1 MGGVL
6 GWRRSCGRGQESE
19 QEQTWEQE
27 RGLRATCDCGRDCD
41 CDWDCHYGCDC
52 ACNRYRV
59 RSTDGTRTLLVGSSG
74 TRPSITV
81 HGLACRGVQSSAEI
95 CARGPLGSRGSRS
108 RGQDLEQERTREQAQ
123 GGGAV
128 ATCGCGCHC
137 DCGRDCH
144 HGCDCD
150 RDRGSV
156 RCTDV
161 TGGLPRSAG
170 LGTVHLRTRPCVLKG
185 SEAGEAGVG
194 CRPGGVRKSS
204 GSGRSRWRDGQ
215 GGCGEDCN
223 RDRDR
228 HFHTRVSLRLRLR
241 LRPRSCRALW
251 LQRAILYAQKTAA
264 CRR

>member
-59 RSTDGTRTLLVGSSG
+59 RSTGGTRTLLVGSSG

-81 HGLACRGVQSSAEI
+81 HGLACRGVQSSAAI

-123 GGGAV
+123 GGG
-128 ATCGCGCHC
+128 CSG
-137 DCGRDCH
+137 
-144 HGCDCD
+144 
-150 RDRGSV
+150 
-156 RCTDV
+156 
-161 TGGLPRSAG
+161 
-170 LGTVHLRTRPCVLKG
+170 HLRLWP
-185 SEAGEAGVG
+185 
-194 CRPGGVRKSS
+194 
-204 GSGRSRWRDGQ
+204 
-215 GGCGEDCN
+215 
-223 RDRDR
+223 
-228 HFHTRVSLRLRLR
+228 SLRLRPRLSPRLR
-241 LRPRSCRALW
+241 LRPRSRLCPLYGRNGRSAAQRWSWHRPSSYTTALVERVGGW
-251 LQRAILYAQKTAA
+251 GGGGGLQARGG
-264 CRR
+264 

>member
-81 HGLACRGVQSSAEI
+81 HGLACRGVQSSAAI

-123 GGGAV
+123 GGVQWPPATVAV
-128 ATCGCGCHC
+128 TATAAATVTTTATATAIAAV
-137 DCGRDCH
+137 
-144 HGCDCD
+144 
-150 RDRGSV
+150 SAV
-156 RCTDV
+156 RT
-161 TGGLPRSAG
+161 
-170 LGTVHLRTRPCVLKG
+170 LREV
-185 SEAGEAGVG
+185 
-194 CRPGGVRKSS
+194 
-204 GSGRSRWRDGQ
+204 
-215 GGCGEDCN
+215 
-223 RDRDR
+223 
-228 HFHTRVSLRLRLR
+228 
-241 LRPRSCRALW
+241 CRAALA
-251 LQRAILYAQKTAA
+251 LTPSILVHDRA
-264 CRR
+264 C